1 MRIEGAPPCGAA
13 RLPPSLAPLRDAGG
27 GTRPVDGRSPI
38 HGCPGSPGQSSGW
51 GVRVGALQ
59 ALLGMTLALGTL
71 PAAAQAPAAGQGGA
85 PVLTS
90 PVPSGTAQPGAAGL
104 PQGTGAG
111 YHSPQSPIKPL
122 PQREDVLPWS
132 TLTQLEKK
140 TTKTRVVPQFSAE
153 QQALHG
159 TVQRVQGFMVPL
171 DAKELQVHF
180 LLTTVPL
187 TCSFCIPGGPESMIE
202 VRAKLPVRYG
212 LEPVVVQGRLQL
224 LKDDPYGL
232 FYRLVDAVPVK

>member
-1 MRIEGAPPCGAA
+1 MRTEGAPPCGAA
-13 RLPPSLAPLRDAGG
+13 RLPPSLASLRDAGG
-27 GTRPVDGRSPI
+27 GTHPVDGRSPI
-38 HGCPGSPGQSSGW
+38 HGCPGSPL
-51 GVRVGALQ
+51 GALWRGLC
-59 ALLGMTLALGTL
+59 AAALALGAL
-71 PAAAQAPAAGQGGA
+71 PTAAQAPATGQGGA

>member
-27 GTRPVDGRSPI
+27 GTHPVDGRSPI
-38 HGCPGSPGQSSGW
+38 HGCPGSPL
-51 GVRVGALQ
+51 GALWRGLC
-59 ALLGMTLALGTL
+59 AAALALSTL

-171 DAKELQVHF
+171 DAKELQLHF

>member
-1 MRIEGAPPCGAA
+1 MRTEGAPPCGAV
-13 RLPPSLAPLRDAGG
+13 RLPPSLASLRDAGG
-27 GTRPVDGRSPI
+27 GTRPVDGRIPI
-38 HGCPGSPGQSSGW
+38 HGCPGSPL
-51 GVRVGALQ
+51 GALWR
-59 ALLGMTLALGTL
+59 ALCAAALALGTL

>member
-1 MRIEGAPPCGAA
+1 MRTEGAPPCGAA
-13 RLPPSLAPLRDAGG
+13 RLPPSLASLRDAGG
-27 GTRPVDGRSPI
+27 GTHPVDGRSPI
-38 HGCPGSPGQSSGW
+38 HGCPGSPL
-51 GVRVGALQ
+51 GALWRGLC
-59 ALLGMTLALGTL
+59 AAALALGAL

-122 PQREDVLPWS
+122 PQREDVLPCS

>member
-1 MRIEGAPPCGAA
+1 MRTEGAPPCGAA

-27 GTRPVDGRSPI
+27 GTHPVDGRSPI
-38 HGCPGSPGQSSGW
+38 HGCPGSPL
-51 GVRVGALQ
+51 GALWR
-59 ALLGMTLALGTL
+59 ALCAAALALGTL

-90 PVPSGTAQPGAAGL
+90 PVPSGAAQPGAAGL

>member
-1 MRIEGAPPCGAA
+1 MRIEGAPPCGAV

-27 GTRPVDGRSPI
+27 GTHPVDGRSPI
-38 HGCPGSPGQSSGW
+38 HGCSGSPL
-51 GVRVGALQ
+51 GALWR
-59 ALLGMTLALGTL
+59 ALCAAALALGTL

>member
-1 MRIEGAPPCGAA
+1 MRTEGAPPCGAA

-27 GTRPVDGRSPI
+27 GTHPVDGRSPI
-38 HGCPGSPGQSSGW
+38 HGCPGSPL
-51 GVRVGALQ
+51 GALWR
-59 ALLGMTLALGTL
+59 ALCAAALALGAL
-71 PAAAQAPAAGQGGA
+71 PTAAQAPATEQGGA

-232 FYRLVDAVPVK
+232 FYRLVEAVPVK

>member
-27 GTRPVDGRSPI
+27 GTHPVDGRSPI
-38 HGCPGSPGQSSGW
+38 HGCPGSPL
-51 GVRVGALQ
+51 GALWRGLC
-59 ALLGMTLALGTL
+59 AAALALSTL

-187 TCSFCIPGGPESMIE
+187 TCSFCLPGGPESMIE

-232 FYRLVDAVPVK
+232 FYRLVDAVPIK

>member
-13 RLPPSLAPLRDAGG
+13 RLPPSLASLRDAGG
-27 GTRPVDGRSPI
+27 GTHPVDGRSPI
-38 HGCPGSPGQSSGW
+38 HGCPGSPL
-51 GVRVGALQ
+51 GALWRGLC
-59 ALLGMTLALGTL
+59 AAALALGAL

-90 PVPSGTAQPGAAGL
+90 PVPSGAAQPGAAGL
-104 PQGTGAG
+104 PQGSGAG

>member
-1 MRIEGAPPCGAA
+1 MRTEGAPPCGAA
-13 RLPPSLAPLRDAGG
+13 RLPPSLAPLRDAGR
-27 GTRPVDGRSPI
+27 GTHPVDGRSPI
-38 HGCPGSPGQSSGW
+38 HGCPGSPL
-51 GVRVGALQ
+51 GALWRGLC
-59 ALLGMTLALGTL
+59 AAALALGAL

-90 PVPSGTAQPGAAGL
+90 PVPSGAAQPGAAGL
-104 PQGTGAG
+104 PQGSGAG

>member
-27 GTRPVDGRSPI
+27 GTHPVDGRSPI
-38 HGCPGSPGQSSGW
+38 HGCPGSPL
-51 GVRVGALQ
+51 GALWRGLC
-59 ALLGMTLALGTL
+59 AAALALSTL

-232 FYRLVDAVPVK
+232 FYRLVDAVPIK

>member
-13 RLPPSLAPLRDAGG
+13 RLPPSLAPLRAAGG
-27 GTRPVDGRSPI
+27 GTHPVDGRSPI
-38 HGCPGSPGQSSGW
+38 HGCPGSPL
-51 GVRVGALQ
+51 GALWRGLC
-59 ALLGMTLALGTL
+59 AAALALGAL

>member
-1 MRIEGAPPCGAA
+1 MRTEGAPPCGAA

-27 GTRPVDGRSPI
+27 GTHPVDGRSPI
-38 HGCPGSPGQSSGW
+38 HGCPGSPL
-51 GVRVGALQ
+51 GALWRGLC
-59 ALLGMTLALGTL
+59 AAALALGAL
-71 PAAAQAPAAGQGGA
+71 PTAAQAPATGQGGA

-132 TLTQLEKK
+132 TLTQLGKK

>member
-1 MRIEGAPPCGAA
+1 MRTEGAPPCGAA
-13 RLPPSLAPLRDAGG
+13 RLPPSLASLRDAGG
-27 GTRPVDGRSPI
+27 GTHPVDGRSPI
-38 HGCPGSPGQSSGW
+38 HGCPGSPL
-51 GVRVGALQ
+51 GALWRGLC
-59 ALLGMTLALGTL
+59 AAALALGTL
-71 PAAAQAPAAGQGGA
+71 PTAAQAPAAGQGGA

>member
-1 MRIEGAPPCGAA
+1 MRTEGAPPCGAA

-27 GTRPVDGRSPI
+27 GTHPVDGRSPI
-38 HGCPGSPGQSSGW
+38 HGCPGSPL
-51 GVRVGALQ
+51 GALWRGLC
-59 ALLGMTLALGTL
+59 AAALALGAL
-71 PAAAQAPAAGQGGA
+71 PTAAQAPATGQGGA

>member
-27 GTRPVDGRSPI
+27 GTHPVDGRSPI
-38 HGCPGSPGQSSGW
+38 HGCPGSPL
-51 GVRVGALQ
+51 GALWRGLC
-59 ALLGMTLALGTL
+59 AAALALGTL
-71 PAAAQAPAAGQGGA
+71 PTAAQAPAAGQGGA

>member
-27 GTRPVDGRSPI
+27 GTHPVDGRSPI
-38 HGCPGSPGQSSGW
+38 HGCPGSPL
-51 GVRVGALQ
+51 GALWR
-59 ALLGMTLALGTL
+59 ALCAAALALGAL
-71 PAAAQAPAAGQGGA
+71 PTAAQAPATGQGGA

-132 TLTQLEKK
+132 TLTQQEKK

>member
-1 MRIEGAPPCGAA
+1 MRTEGAPPCGAA

-27 GTRPVDGRSPI
+27 GTHPVDGRSPI
-38 HGCPGSPGQSSGW
+38 HGCPGSPL
-51 GVRVGALQ
+51 GALWRGLC
-59 ALLGMTLALGTL
+59 AAALALGAL
-71 PAAAQAPAAGQGGA
+71 PAAAQAPATGQGGA

-232 FYRLVDAVPVK
+232 FYRLVDAVPIK

>member
-27 GTRPVDGRSPI
+27 GTHPVDGRSPI
-38 HGCPGSPGQSSGW
+38 HGCPGSPL
-51 GVRVGALQ
+51 GALWRGLC
-59 ALLGMTLALGTL
+59 AAALALGAL

-171 DAKELQVHF
+171 DAKELQLHF

>member
-13 RLPPSLAPLRDAGG
+13 RLPPSLASLRDAGG
-27 GTRPVDGRSPI
+27 GTHPVDGRSPI
-38 HGCPGSPGQSSGW
+38 HGCPGSPG
-51 GVRVGALQ
+51 GALGR
-59 ALLGMTLALGTL
+59 ALCAAALALGTL

>member
-13 RLPPSLAPLRDAGG
+13 RLPPSLASLRDAGG
-27 GTRPVDGRSPI
+27 GTHPVDGRSPI
-38 HGCPGSPGQSSGW
+38 HGCPGSPL
-51 GVRVGALQ
+51 GALWR
-59 ALLGMTLALGTL
+59 ALCAAALALGTL

-171 DAKELQVHF
+171 DAKELQVYF

>member
-1 MRIEGAPPCGAA
+1 MRTEGAPPCGAA

-27 GTRPVDGRSPI
+27 GTHPVDGRSPI
-38 HGCPGSPGQSSGW
+38 HGCPGSPL
-51 GVRVGALQ
+51 GALWRGLC
-59 ALLGMTLALGTL
+59 AAALALGAL
-71 PAAAQAPAAGQGGA
+71 PTAAQAPATGQGGA

-132 TLTQLEKK
+132 TLTQLEKI

>member
-1 MRIEGAPPCGAA
+1 MRTEGAPPCGAA
-13 RLPPSLAPLRDAGG
+13 RLPPSLASLRDAGG
-27 GTRPVDGRSPI
+27 GTHPVDGRSPI
-38 HGCPGSPGQSSGW
+38 HGCPGSPL
-51 GVRVGALQ
+51 GALWRGLC
-59 ALLGMTLALGTL
+59 AAALALGTL

>member
-27 GTRPVDGRSPI
+27 GTHPVDGRSPI
-38 HGCPGSPGQSSGW
+38 HGCPGSPL
-51 GVRVGALQ
+51 GALWRGLC
-59 ALLGMTLALGTL
+59 AAALALGTL

>member
-1 MRIEGAPPCGAA
+1 M
-13 RLPPSLAPLRDAGG
+13 
-27 GTRPVDGRSPI
+27 
-38 HGCPGSPGQSSGW
+38 
-51 GVRVGALQ
+51 GALWRGLC
-59 ALLGMTLALGTL
+59 AAALALGAL
-71 PAAAQAPAAGQGGA
+71 PAAAQPPATGQGGA

-232 FYRLVDAVPVK
+232 FYRLVDAVPIK

>member
-27 GTRPVDGRSPI
+27 GTHPVDGRSPI
-38 HGCPGSPGQSSGW
+38 HGCPGSPL
-51 GVRVGALQ
+51 GALWR
-59 ALLGMTLALGTL
+59 ALCAAALALGAL
-71 PAAAQAPAAGQGGA
+71 PTAAQAPAAGQGGA

>member
-27 GTRPVDGRSPI
+27 GTHPVDGRSPI
-38 HGCPGSPGQSSGW
+38 HGCSGSPL
-51 GVRVGALQ
+51 GALWRGLC
-59 ALLGMTLALGTL
+59 AAALALGTL

>member
-27 GTRPVDGRSPI
+27 GTHPVDGRSPI
-38 HGCPGSPGQSSGW
+38 HGCPGSPL
-51 GVRVGALQ
+51 GALWR
-59 ALLGMTLALGTL
+59 ALCAAALALGTL

-122 PQREDVLPWS
+122 PQRVDVLPWS

>member
-1 MRIEGAPPCGAA
+1 MRTEGAPPCGAA

-27 GTRPVDGRSPI
+27 GTHPVDGRSPI
-38 HGCPGSPGQSSGW
+38 HGCPGSPL
-51 GVRVGALQ
+51 GALWR
-59 ALLGMTLALGTL
+59 ALCAAALALGTL

-159 TVQRVQGFMVPL
+159 TVQRVQGFRVPL

>member
-1 MRIEGAPPCGAA
+1 MRIEGAPPCGAV

-27 GTRPVDGRSPI
+27 GTHPVDGRSPI
-38 HGCPGSPGQSSGW
+38 HGCSGSPL
-51 GVRVGALQ
+51 GALWRGLC
-59 ALLGMTLALGTL
+59 AAALALGTL

>member
-1 MRIEGAPPCGAA
+1 MRTEGAPPCGAA

-27 GTRPVDGRSPI
+27 GTHPVDGRSPI
-38 HGCPGSPGQSSGW
+38 HGCPGSPL
-51 GVRVGALQ
+51 GALWRGLC
-59 ALLGMTLALGTL
+59 AAALALGTL
-71 PAAAQAPAAGQGGA
+71 PAAAQAPATGQGGA

>member
-27 GTRPVDGRSPI
+27 GTHPVDGRSPI
-38 HGCPGSPGQSSGW
+38 HGCPGSPL
-51 GVRVGALQ
+51 GALWRGLC
-59 ALLGMTLALGTL
+59 AAALALGAL
-71 PAAAQAPAAGQGGA
+71 PAAAQAPATGQGGA

>member
-13 RLPPSLAPLRDAGG
+13 RLPPSLASLRDAGG
-27 GTRPVDGRSPI
+27 GTHPVDGRSPI
-38 HGCPGSPGQSSGW
+38 HGCPGSPL
-51 GVRVGALQ
+51 GALWRGLC
-59 ALLGMTLALGTL
+59 AAALALGAL

-171 DAKELQVHF
+171 VAKELQVHF

>member
-13 RLPPSLAPLRDAGG
+13 RLPPSLASLRDAGG
-27 GTRPVDGRSPI
+27 GTHPVDGRSPI
-38 HGCPGSPGQSSGW
+38 HGCPGSPL
-51 GVRVGALQ
+51 GALWRGLC
-59 ALLGMTLALGTL
+59 AAALALGAL

>member
-13 RLPPSLAPLRDAGG
+13 RLPPSLASLRDAGG
-27 GTRPVDGRSPI
+27 GTHPVDGRSPI
-38 HGCPGSPGQSSGW
+38 HGCSGSPL
-51 GVRVGALQ
+51 GALWRGLC
-59 ALLGMTLALGTL
+59 AAALALGAL

-85 PVLTS
+85 PVLSS
-90 PVPSGTAQPGAAGL
+90 PMPSGTAQPGAAGL

>member
-13 RLPPSLAPLRDAGG
+13 RLPPSLASLRDAGG
-27 GTRPVDGRSPI
+27 GTHPVDGRSPI
-38 HGCPGSPGQSSGW
+38 HGCSGSPL
-51 GVRVGALQ
+51 GALWRGLC
-59 ALLGMTLALGTL
+59 AAALALGTL

-85 PVLTS
+85 PVLSS
-90 PVPSGTAQPGAAGL
+90 PMPSGTAQPGAAGL

>member
-1 MRIEGAPPCGAA
+1 MRTEGAPPCGAA
-13 RLPPSLAPLRDAGG
+13 RLPPSLASLRDAGG
-27 GTRPVDGRSPI
+27 GTHPVDGRSLI
-38 HGCPGSPGQSSGW
+38 HGCPGSPL
-51 GVRVGALQ
+51 GALWRGLC
-59 ALLGMTLALGTL
+59 AAALALGTL
-71 PAAAQAPAAGQGGA
+71 PTAAQAPAAGQGGA

>member
-13 RLPPSLAPLRDAGG
+13 RLPPSLAALRDAGG
-27 GTRPVDGRSPI
+27 GTHPVDGRSPI
-38 HGCPGSPGQSSGW
+38 HGCSGSPL
-51 GVRVGALQ
+51 GALWRGLC
-59 ALLGMTLALGTL
+59 AAALALGTL

>member
-13 RLPPSLAPLRDAGG
+13 RLPPSLASLRDAGG
-27 GTRPVDGRSPI
+27 GTHPVDGRSPI
-38 HGCPGSPGQSSGW
+38 HGCPGSPL
-51 GVRVGALQ
+51 GALWR
-59 ALLGMTLALGTL
+59 ALCAAALALGTL

>member
-1 MRIEGAPPCGAA
+1 MRTEGAPPCGAA
-13 RLPPSLAPLRDAGG
+13 RLPPSLASLRDAGG
-27 GTRPVDGRSPI
+27 GTHPVDGRSPI
-38 HGCPGSPGQSSGW
+38 HGCPGSPL
-51 GVRVGALQ
+51 GALWR
-59 ALLGMTLALGTL
+59 ALCAAALALGTL
-71 PAAAQAPAAGQGGA
+71 PTAAQAPAAGQGGA